1 MRFTSRS
8 RNSLGPIV
16 RGAAYAAGAAW
27 SLALVACG
35 GPAAPIFPP
44 QMDIPSAPAQAER
57 IASPSEAQPPN
68 PPETESKAPAE
79 EPAPAPAPAPAAAPA
94 IARNVEPPPPPPAQ
108 VVAGGF
114 PVEGRPQ
121 AEVLEVPADAAAV
134 VSAIDR
140 YDSDRDLDAG
150 RHPGELLAFLELK
163 KGMHVGELFAGKGY
177 TTELLARSVGSNG
190 VVWAE
195 NPPAQLRTVGRQFGE
210 RLGKGVMGNTN
221 RVDQPAEAA
230 WPAEAR
236 NLDAIVIVLA
246 YHDAAAMGVDR
257 TAMNKAAFEA
267 LKPGGEYVLVD
278 HSAVPGHGI
287 KDCKTLH
294 RIDET
299 LVIREVMAAGFKSD
313 DSADFLRNPND
324 NRDWNASPA
333 AAGEKRGTSDRF
345 VLKFVRP

>member
-1 MRFTSRS
+1 
-8 RNSLGPIV
+8 
-16 RGAAYAAGAAW
+16 
-27 SLALVACG
+27 
-35 GPAAPIFPP
+35 
-44 QMDIPSAPAQAER
+44 MDIPAAPAQAER

-68 PPETESKAPAE
+68 PPEVEAKGPAE
-79 EPAPAPAPAPAAAPA
+79 EPAPAPAPAPTPAPAPVVERSVERTDPAPAAPAPA
-94 IARNVEPPPPPPAQ
+94 IA
-108 VVAGGF
+108 GF

-121 AEVLEVPADAAAV
+121 PEVLEVPANVAAV
-134 VSAIDR
+134 VNAMDR

-150 RHPGELLAFLELK
+150 RHPGELLAFLGLK

-177 TTELLARSVGSNG
+177 TTELLARAVGSSG

-195 NPPAQLRTVGRQFGE
+195 NPPALLRSVGRQFGE

-221 RVDQPAEAA
+221 RVDAPADAA
-230 WPAEAR
+230 WPSEAR

-257 TAMNKAAFEA
+257 AAMNKAAFEA

-278 HSAVPGHGI
+278 HSAVPGHGT
-287 KDCKTLH
+287 KDCKSLH
-294 RIDET
+294 RVDET
-299 LVIREVMAAGFKSD
+299 TVIREVTAAGFKSD

-333 AAGEKRGTSDRF
+333 AAGDKRGTSDRF